1 MSLDQR
7 AEILQL
13 VESAPCGVRELI
25 QQLSWRS
32 AHVIALLDT
41 MHDEG
46 LIKPQRARTRKRGR
60 PKKHITCTPLGRAF
74 LNTHRK
80 LQLTPLRARQADL
93 DHAVQDALYTERL
106 VAHGHSPFQLF
117 LEVNTF
123 AHNLKIA
130 AETPESA

>member
-7 AEILQL
+7 AEILTL
-13 VESAPCGVRELI
+13 VQSAPCGVREII
-25 QQLSWRS
+25 QQLKWRS
-32 AHVIALLDT
+32 AHVIALLNQ
-41 MHDEG
+41 MHNER
-46 LIKPQRARTRKRGR
+46 LVNLQHARTRKRGR

-74 LNTHRK
+74 LETHQK

-117 LEVNTF
+117 LEVNTL
-123 AHNLKIA
+123 AHNLKVA
-130 AETPESA
+130 AETPEST